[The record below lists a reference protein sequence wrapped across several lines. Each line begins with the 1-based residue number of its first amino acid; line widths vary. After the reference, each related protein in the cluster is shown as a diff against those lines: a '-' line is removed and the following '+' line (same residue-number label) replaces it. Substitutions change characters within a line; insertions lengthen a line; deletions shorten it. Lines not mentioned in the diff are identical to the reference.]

1 MNETFLK
8 STEEVVGCLFL
19 CGATISVCAYAMFL
33 CYAIYDYQDEKPTE
47 EKNPVDLLVKDLMNS
62 EFWLVYHNCLIGI
75 VSLFAPPITSNIVYL
90 ISYINVFLIDF
101 HQISLL
107 ILIYIKHIYVF
118 YPDECVNV
126 NVSVM
131 RQKSIIWKFVL
142 TLCSIFLSFL
152 VPSSHVPQAYQMLAK
167 GADYER

>member
-1 MNETFLK
+1 MNETFLN

-33 CYAIYDYQDEKPTE
+33 CYAIYDYQDEKPTD

-62 EFWLVYHNCLIGI
+62 EFWLVYHNCLIEI
-75 VSLFAPPITSNIVYL
+75 ISLFAPPITSDVVYL

-107 ILIYIKHIYVF
+107 ILIYIQHIYVF

-126 NVSVM
+126 DVSIM
-131 RQKSIIWKFVL
+131 RQKSIIWKFIL
-142 TLCSIFLSFL
+142 TLFSLFLNHLFPSAE
-152 VPSSHVPQAYQMLAK
+152 VPVTYQLLTK
-167 GADYER
+167 GVNYDR

>member
-1 MNETFLK
+1 MFL
-8 STEEVVGCLFL
+8 EAYFFVEQQFLFL
-19 CGATISVCAYAMFL
+19 HKYAMFL
-33 CYAIYDYQDEKPTE
+33 CYAIYDYQHEKPSG
-47 EKNPVDLLVKDLMNS
+47 EKSPIDVLMKDFLHI
-62 EFWLVYHNCLIGI
+62 EFWMVYHMSLIDI
-75 VSLFAPPITSNIVYL
+75 ISLFTPPITSNVVYL